1 MPHKSQLRP
10 KIPRLFQ
17 QARMTTGA
25 HQLAADF
32 DQVPAA
38 NWASGPG
45 CARLGIPI
53 LRLLF

>member
-1 MPHKSQLRP
+1 MQLAAGTAFATV
-10 KIPRLFQ
+10 L
-17 QARMTTGA
+17 ANRMTTGA